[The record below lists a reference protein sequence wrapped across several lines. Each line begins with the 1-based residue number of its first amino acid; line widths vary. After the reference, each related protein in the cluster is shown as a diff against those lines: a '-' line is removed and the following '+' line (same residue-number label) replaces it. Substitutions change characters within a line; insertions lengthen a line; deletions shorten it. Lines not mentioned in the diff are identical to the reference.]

1 MAAIT
6 PNMGLTQWNSVNDN
20 FNHSALSANFAAI
33 DVHNHTGSPSSGVQ
47 IPTGGLVNLA
57 VSAAKLAADSVI
69 TAKIL
74 DANVTTPKLANQSVV
89 AAKIGVLP
97 RSRVYHNIAQTIPN
111 NTVTALAFN
120 AERFDTDNMHDPVT
134 NNSFITCKTAGTY
147 LLGATI
153 QWAVNTTGT
162 RQVSLRLNGTIIIA
176 SQRTGA
182 FAVDDVHQ
190 SLSTVYTLA
199 VNDYIEV
206 VVRQTSGVGL
216 DIMTATQYS
225 PEVFAA
231 FMSN

>member
-6 PNMGLTQWNSVNDN
+6 PNMGLTQWTGVNDN

-33 DVHNHTGSPSSGVQ
+33 DAHNHTGSPSSGVQ

-57 VSAAKLAADSVI
+57 VTAAKLAADSVI
-69 TAKIL
+69 TTKIL
-74 DANVTTPKLANQSVV
+74 DANVTTAKLANQSVV
-89 AAKIGVLP
+89 AAKVGVLP
-97 RSRVYHNIAQTIPN
+97 RSRAYHNITQTIPN

-120 AERFDTDNMHDPVT
+120 SERFDTDNMHDNVT
-134 NNSFITCKTAGTY
+134 SNGRLTCKTAGTY

-162 RQVSLRLNGTIIIA
+162 RQVSLRLNGTTVIA
-176 SQRTGA
+176 SQRVGA

-190 SLSTVYTLA
+190 ALSTIYHLA

-206 VVRQTSGVGL
+206 IVRQTSGVGL
-216 DIMTATQYS
+216 DVMTATQYS
-225 PEVFAA
+225 PEAFAVFL
-231 FMSN
+231 SN